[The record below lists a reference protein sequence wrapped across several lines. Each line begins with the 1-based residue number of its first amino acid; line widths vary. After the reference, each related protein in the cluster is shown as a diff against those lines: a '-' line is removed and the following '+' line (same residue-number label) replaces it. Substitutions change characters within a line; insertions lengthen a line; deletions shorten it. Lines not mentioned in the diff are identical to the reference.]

1 MGRVMLLG
9 IIVVSLLKGC
19 VVHVDRLAVQDVP
32 GMNGRLGSH
41 LVPKP
46 H

>member
-1 MGRVMLLG
+1 MLLG
-9 IIVVSLLKGC
+9 IIVISLLKGY
-19 VVHVDRLAVQDVP
+19 VVHVDGLTVQDVP
-32 GMNGRLGSH
+32 GMNKLLGRLGSH